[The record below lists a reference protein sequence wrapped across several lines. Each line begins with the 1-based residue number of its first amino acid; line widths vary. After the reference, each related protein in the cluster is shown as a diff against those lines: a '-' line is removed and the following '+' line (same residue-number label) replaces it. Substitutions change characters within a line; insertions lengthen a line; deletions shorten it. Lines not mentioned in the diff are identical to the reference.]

1 MQNYEEI
8 DTFQQNRAEQIL
20 GLFAWL
26 ADLAVDL
33 DIQARI
39 IQLGLEKVH
48 FEGLLMPNDREIDA
62 TEMQTA
68 RTVLGLIDQQITW
81 LQQNLQA

>member
-1 MQNYEEI
+1 MQNYEEM

-33 DIQARI
+33 NIQARI

-48 FEGLLMPNDREIDA
+48 FEGLLMPNDREIGA

-68 RTVLGLIDQQITW
+68 AAVLGLIDQQITW
-81 LQQNLQA
+81 LQQNQQV

>member
-1 MQNYEEI
+1 MQNYEEM

-20 GLFAWL
+20 GLFEWL

-48 FEGLLMPNDREIDA
+48 FEGLLMPNDREIGA

-68 RTVLGLIDQQITW
+68 AAVLGLIDQQITW
-81 LQQNLQA
+81 LQQNQQV

>member
-1 MQNYEEI
+1 MQNYEEM
-8 DTFQQNRAEQIL
+8 DTFQTNRAEQIL
-20 GLFAWL
+20 GLFDWL
-26 ADLAVDL
+26 ADLTVDL

-81 LQQNLQA
+81 LQQNQQA

>member
-1 MQNYEEI
+1 MQNYEEM

-33 DIQARI
+33 NIQARI

-48 FEGLLMPNDREIDA
+48 FEGLLMPNDREIGA
-62 TEMQTA
+62 TEIQTA
-68 RTVLGLIDQQITW
+68 ATVLGLIDQQITW
-81 LQQNLQA
+81 LQQNRQP

>member
-1 MQNYEEI
+1 MQNYEEM
-8 DTFQQNRAEQIL
+8 DTFQQNRVEQIL

-33 DIQARI
+33 NIQARI

-48 FEGLLMPNDREIDA
+48 FEGLLMPNDREIGA

-68 RTVLGLIDQQITW
+68 AAVLGLIDQQITW
-81 LQQNLQA
+81 LQQNQQV